1 MLRIQTFIIG
11 GLLVLTGA
19 AGYLFQDLALS
30 LTIKGP
36 LADDAIFVLSDGKE
50 RHEMDFIPTTGS
62 AGENVWW
69 IVHKLNEE
77 HARDAS
83 QGNYVAEQTGRPE
96 EAKSFWYA
104 SSRGAT
110 LKGMLQ
116 ESENYNNAGS
126 GEPIAINW
134 SSIDAN
140 SSNLRIVYKKVG
152 DNDGNVTLTSNNW
165 TNAEFKNREVK
176 PDEVLTFKK
185 SWTAFIPGI
194 IGLLLIALAQAGEK
208 LPNARKHIMHLAVA
222 LGFVCL
228 LVVGKMIGG
237 AVGEMFWLKDEPYGI
252 IHASMLKSV
261 SMLLSTGLLA
271 IFVVLCVLSFIE
283 ARKEKAAQEKLDAV
297 KDKNKASAEVKKKAG
312 EEKEEPSKEKKVEN
326 SEEEPKGNDQ
336 RTDEENKDDE
346 DSQEAKAKLDEPATV
361 QNSAEE
367 DGSKSDAQTTEHEA
381 GEEKEEPAKE
391 KKVENSEEEP
401 KGNDQQADEE
411 NKDDE
416 DSQEE
421 VQAKLDEPATVQDSA
436 EEDDSKS
443 DAQTTKHEE
452 PLEKKSE
459 ENIRSSE
466 EQPERVEKE
475 PKERSGDSEENDPQK
490 EAKDSKNDP
499 EENLASESSEED
511 ESSKDSPS

>member
-30 LTIKGP
+30 LKIKGP

-165 TNAEFKNREVK
+165 TNAEYKNREVK

-336 RTDEENKDDE
+336 
-346 DSQEAKAKLDEPATV
+346 
-361 QNSAEE
+361 
-367 DGSKSDAQTTEHEA
+367 
-381 GEEKEEPAKE
+381 
-391 KKVENSEEEP
+391 
-401 KGNDQQADEE
+401 QADEE

-452 PLEKKSE
+452 PLEKNSE

-466 EQPERVEKE
+466 EQPEREEKE

-490 EAKDSKNDP
+490 EDKDSKNDP
-499 EENLASESSEED
+499 EENLGSESSEED

>member
-165 TNAEFKNREVK
+165 TNAEYKNREVK

-297 KDKNKASAEVKKKAG
+297 KDKNKASAEAKKKAG

-346 DSQEAKAKLDEPATV
+346 DSQEA
-361 QNSAEE
+361 
-367 DGSKSDAQTTEHEA
+367 
-381 GEEKEEPAKE
+381 
-391 KKVENSEEEP
+391 
-401 KGNDQQADEE
+401 
-411 NKDDE
+411 
-416 DSQEE
+416 
-421 VQAKLDEPATVQDSA
+421 QAKLDEPTTVQDSA

>member
-165 TNAEFKNREVK
+165 TNAEYKNREVK

-208 LPNARKHIMHLAVA
+208 LPNARKHIMHLAVV

-346 DSQEAKAKLDEPATV
+346 DSQEA
-361 QNSAEE
+361 
-367 DGSKSDAQTTEHEA
+367 
-381 GEEKEEPAKE
+381 
-391 KKVENSEEEP
+391 
-401 KGNDQQADEE
+401 
-411 NKDDE
+411 
-416 DSQEE
+416 
-421 VQAKLDEPATVQDSA
+421 QAKLDEPTTVQDSA

-452 PLEKKSE
+452 PLEKNSE

-466 EQPERVEKE
+466 EQPEREEKE

-499 EENLASESSEED
+499 EENLGSESSEED

>member
-30 LTIKGP
+30 LKIKGP

-165 TNAEFKNREVK
+165 TNAEYKNREVK

-208 LPNARKHIMHLAVA
+208 LPNARKHIMHLAVV

-297 KDKNKASAEVKKKAG
+297 KDKNKASAEAKKKAG

-336 RTDEENKDDE
+336 
-346 DSQEAKAKLDEPATV
+346 
-361 QNSAEE
+361 
-367 DGSKSDAQTTEHEA
+367 
-381 GEEKEEPAKE
+381 
-391 KKVENSEEEP
+391 
-401 KGNDQQADEE
+401 QADEE
-411 NKDDE
+411 NKDDD
-416 DSQEE
+416 DSQEA
-421 VQAKLDEPATVQDSA
+421 QAKLDEPTTVQDSA

-452 PLEKKSE
+452 PLEKNSE

-466 EQPERVEKE
+466 EQPEREEKE

-499 EENLASESSEED
+499 EENLGSESSEED

>member
-50 RHEMDFIPTTGS
+50 RHEMDFIPTSGS

-126 GEPIAINW
+126 GESIAIKW
-134 SSIDAN
+134 SSIDVN

-165 TNAEFKNREVK
+165 TNAEYKNREVK
-176 PDEVLTFKK
+176 PDEVLSFKK

-208 LPNARKHIMHLAVA
+208 LPSARKHIMHVAVV

-283 ARKEKAAQEKLDAV
+283 ARKEKAAQKKLEAEK
-297 KDKNKASAEVKKKAG
+297 EKKKA
-312 EEKEEPSKEKKVEN
+312 SQKK
-326 SEEEPKGNDQ
+326 
-336 RTDEENKDDE
+336 
-346 DSQEAKAKLDEPATV
+346 
-361 QNSAEE
+361 
-367 DGSKSDAQTTEHEA
+367 
-381 GEEKEEPAKE
+381 
-391 KKVENSEEEP
+391 
-401 KGNDQQADEE
+401 
-411 NKDDE
+411 
-416 DSQEE
+416 
-421 VQAKLDEPATVQDSA
+421 QDSS
-436 EEDDSKS
+436 EDKD
-443 DAQTTKHEE
+443 
-452 PLEKKSE
+452 
-459 ENIRSSE
+459 
-466 EQPERVEKE
+466 KE
-475 PKERSGDSEENDPQK
+475 S
-490 EAKDSKNDP
+490 SKNDP
-499 EENLASESSEED
+499 KSKEDKNASDTEEDEGSDQDQGNKKPSDKTSTEEKDDSKEDSHSTKKDERLEKKTEKQDEDSKESEAEDKKPEDPKDKDSQDTPDRNGKDSKENKKEDESEKD
-511 ESSKDSPS
+511 ESSKNSSS

>member
-30 LTIKGP
+30 LKIKGP
-36 LADDAIFVLSDGKE
+36 LADDAIFVLSDGKQ

-165 TNAEFKNREVK
+165 TNAEYKNREVK

-297 KDKNKASAEVKKKAG
+297 KDKNKASVEAKKKAG

-326 SEEEPKGNDQ
+326 SED
-336 RTDEENKDDE
+336 
-346 DSQEAKAKLDEPATV
+346 
-361 QNSAEE
+361 
-367 DGSKSDAQTTEHEA
+367 
-381 GEEKEEPAKE
+381 
-391 KKVENSEEEP
+391 EP

-416 DSQEE
+416 DSQEA
-421 VQAKLDEPATVQDSA
+421 QAKLDEPTTVQDSA

-466 EQPERVEKE
+466 EQPEREEKE
-475 PKERSGDSEENDPQK
+475 PKERSGDSEE
-490 EAKDSKNDP
+490 
-499 EENLASESSEED
+499 D

>member
-126 GEPIAINW
+126 GEPIAIKW

-165 TNAEFKNREVK
+165 TNAEYKNREVK

-237 AVGEMFWLKDEPYGI
+237 AVGEMFWLKDDPYGI

-271 IFVVLCVLSFIE
+271 IFVILCVLSFIE

-297 KDKNKASAEVKKKAG
+297 KDKNKASAAAKKKAG
-312 EEKEEPSKEKKVEN
+312 EEKDEPS
-326 SEEEPKGNDQ
+326 
-336 RTDEENKDDE
+336 
-346 DSQEAKAKLDEPATV
+346 
-361 QNSAEE
+361 
-367 DGSKSDAQTTEHEA
+367 
-381 GEEKEEPAKE
+381 KE

-401 KGNDQQADEE
+401 KGNDQQADEK
-411 NKDDE
+411 NKDDD
-416 DSQEE
+416 DSQEA
-421 VQAKLDEPATVQDSA
+421 QAKLDEPTTVQDSA

-452 PLEKKSE
+452 PLEKNSE

-466 EQPERVEKE
+466 EQPERKEKE
-475 PKERSGDSEENDPQK
+475 PKERSDDSEENDPQK
-490 EAKDSKNDP
+490 ETKDSKNDP
-499 EENLASESSEED
+499 EKNLGSESSEED
-511 ESSKDSPS
+511 ESSKDYPS

>member
-50 RHEMDFIPTTGS
+50 RHEMDFIPTSGS

-83 QGNYVAEQTGRPE
+83 QGNYVAEQTGHPE

-126 GEPIAINW
+126 GEPIAIKWNY
-134 SSIDAN
+134 IDTN

-152 DNDGNVTLTSNNW
+152 DDDGNVTLSSNNW
-165 TNAEFKNREVK
+165 TNAEYKNREVK
-176 PDEVLTFKK
+176 PDEFLSFKK

-208 LPNARKHIMHLAVA
+208 LPSARKHIMHVAVL

-283 ARKEKAAQEKLDAV
+283 ARKEKAAQKKLE
-297 KDKNKASAEVKKKAG
+297 AE
-312 EEKEEPSKEKKVEN
+312 KEKKIA
-326 SEEEPKGNDQ
+326 SH
-336 RTDEENKDDE
+336 NK
-346 DSQEAKAKLDEPATV
+346 
-361 QNSAEE
+361 
-367 DGSKSDAQTTEHEA
+367 
-381 GEEKEEPAKE
+381 
-391 KKVENSEEEP
+391 
-401 KGNDQQADEE
+401 
-411 NKDDE
+411 
-416 DSQEE
+416 
-421 VQAKLDEPATVQDSA
+421 QDSS
-436 EEDDSKS
+436 EDKD
-443 DAQTTKHEE
+443 
-452 PLEKKSE
+452 
-459 ENIRSSE
+459 
-466 EQPERVEKE
+466 KE
-475 PKERSGDSEENDPQK
+475 S
-490 EAKDSKNDP
+490 SKNDP
-499 EENLASESSEED
+499 KSEEDKNTSDTEENEGSDQDQGNKKLSDKTSTEEKDDSKEDSHSTKKDERLEKKTEKKDEDSKELEAEEKKPEDSKDNDSQDTTDGKVKDSKENEKEDESEKD
-511 ESSKDSPS
+511 ESSKNSSS

>member
-165 TNAEFKNREVK
+165 TNAEYKNREVK

-237 AVGEMFWLKDEPYGI
+237 AVGEMFWLKDDPYGI

-297 KDKNKASAEVKKKAG
+297 KDKNKASAAAKKKAG
-312 EEKEEPSKEKKVEN
+312 EEKDEPS
-326 SEEEPKGNDQ
+326 
-336 RTDEENKDDE
+336 
-346 DSQEAKAKLDEPATV
+346 
-361 QNSAEE
+361 
-367 DGSKSDAQTTEHEA
+367 
-381 GEEKEEPAKE
+381 KE

-401 KGNDQQADEE
+401 KGNDQQADEK
-411 NKDDE
+411 NKDD
-416 DSQEE
+416 DSQEA
-421 VQAKLDEPATVQDSA
+421 QAKLDEPTTVQDSA

-452 PLEKKSE
+452 PLEKNSE

-466 EQPERVEKE
+466 EQPERKEKE
-475 PKERSGDSEENDPQK
+475 PKERSDDSEENDPQK
-490 EAKDSKNDP
+490 ETKDSKNDP
-499 EENLASESSEED
+499 EKNLGSESSEED
-511 ESSKDSPS
+511 ESSKDYPS

>member
-30 LTIKGP
+30 LKIKGP

-165 TNAEFKNREVK
+165 TNAEYKNREVK

-297 KDKNKASAEVKKKAG
+297 KDKNKASAAAKKKAG

-346 DSQEAKAKLDEPATV
+346 DSQEA
-361 QNSAEE
+361 
-367 DGSKSDAQTTEHEA
+367 
-381 GEEKEEPAKE
+381 
-391 KKVENSEEEP
+391 
-401 KGNDQQADEE
+401 
-411 NKDDE
+411 
-416 DSQEE
+416 
-421 VQAKLDEPATVQDSA
+421 QAKLDEPTTVQDSA

-452 PLEKKSE
+452 PLEKNSE

-466 EQPERVEKE
+466 ELPEREEKE

-499 EENLASESSEED
+499 EENLGSESSEED

>member
-30 LTIKGP
+30 LKIKGP

-165 TNAEFKNREVK
+165 TNAEYKNREVK

-208 LPNARKHIMHLAVA
+208 LPNARKHIMHLAVV

-297 KDKNKASAEVKKKAG
+297 KDKNKASAAAKKKAG

-326 SEEEPKGNDQ
+326 AEEEPKGNSDQ
-336 RTDEENKDDE
+336 RTEETVDDE
-346 DSQEAKAKLDEPATV
+346 YYEPV
-361 QNSAEE
+361 
-367 DGSKSDAQTTEHEA
+367 G
-381 GEEKEEPAKE
+381 G
-391 KKVENSEEEP
+391 
-401 KGNDQQADEE
+401 
-411 NKDDE
+411 
-416 DSQEE
+416 
-421 VQAKLDEPATVQDSA
+421 
-436 EEDDSKS
+436 SKS

-466 EQPERVEKE
+466 EQPEREEKE

-499 EENLASESSEED
+499 EENLGSESAEED

>member
-30 LTIKGP
+30 LKIKGP
-36 LADDAIFVLSDGKE
+36 LADDAIFVLSDGKQ

-165 TNAEFKNREVK
+165 TNAEYKNREVK
-176 PDEVLTFKK
+176 PHEVLTFKK

-297 KDKNKASAEVKKKAG
+297 KDKNKASVEAKKKAG
-312 EEKEEPSKEKKVEN
+312 EEKEEPS
-326 SEEEPKGNDQ
+326 
-336 RTDEENKDDE
+336 
-346 DSQEAKAKLDEPATV
+346 
-361 QNSAEE
+361 
-367 DGSKSDAQTTEHEA
+367 
-381 GEEKEEPAKE
+381 KE

-416 DSQEE
+416 DSQEA
-421 VQAKLDEPATVQDSA
+421 QAKLDEPTTVQDSA

-466 EQPERVEKE
+466 EQPEREEKE
-475 PKERSGDSEENDPQK
+475 PKERSGDSEE
-490 EAKDSKNDP
+490 
-499 EENLASESSEED
+499 D

>member
-30 LTIKGP
+30 LKIKGP
-36 LADDAIFVLSDGKE
+36 LADDAIFVLSDGKQ

-165 TNAEFKNREVK
+165 TNAEYKNREVK

-297 KDKNKASAEVKKKAG
+297 KDKNKASVEAKKKAG
-312 EEKEEPSKEKKVEN
+312 EEKEEPS
-326 SEEEPKGNDQ
+326 
-336 RTDEENKDDE
+336 
-346 DSQEAKAKLDEPATV
+346 
-361 QNSAEE
+361 
-367 DGSKSDAQTTEHEA
+367 
-381 GEEKEEPAKE
+381 KE

-416 DSQEE
+416 DSQEVQAKLDEPTTVQDSAEEDDSKSDAQTTKHEAGEEKEEPPKEKKFENSEEEPKGNDQQADEENKDDEDSQE
-421 VQAKLDEPATVQDSA
+421 VQAKLDEPTTVQDSA

-466 EQPERVEKE
+466 EQPEREEKE
-475 PKERSGDSEENDPQK
+475 PKERSGDSEE
-490 EAKDSKNDP
+490 
-499 EENLASESSEED
+499 D

>member
-30 LTIKGP
+30 LKIKGP

-165 TNAEFKNREVK
+165 TNAEYKNREVK

-194 IGLLLIALAQAGEK
+194 IGLLLVALAQAGEK

-297 KDKNKASAEVKKKAG
+297 KDKEKASAEAKKKAG

-326 SEEEPKGNDQ
+326 AEEEPKGNSDQ
-336 RTDEENKDDE
+336 RTEETVDDE
-346 DSQEAKAKLDEPATV
+346 YYEPV
-361 QNSAEE
+361 
-367 DGSKSDAQTTEHEA
+367 G
-381 GEEKEEPAKE
+381 G
-391 KKVENSEEEP
+391 
-401 KGNDQQADEE
+401 
-411 NKDDE
+411 
-416 DSQEE
+416 
-421 VQAKLDEPATVQDSA
+421 
-436 EEDDSKS
+436 SKS

-452 PLEKKSE
+452 PLEKNSE
-459 ENIRSSE
+459 GNIRSSE
-466 EQPERVEKE
+466 EQPKRVEKE

-499 EENLASESSEED
+499 EENLGSESAEED

>member
-50 RHEMDFIPTTGS
+50 RHEMDFIPTSGS

-126 GEPIAINW
+126 GEPIAIKW
-134 SSIDAN
+134 SSIDVN

-165 TNAEFKNREVK
+165 TNAEYKNREVK
-176 PDEVLTFKK
+176 PDEVLSFKK

-208 LPNARKHIMHLAVA
+208 LPSARKHIMHVAVV

-283 ARKEKAAQEKLDAV
+283 ARKEKAAQKKLEAEK
-297 KDKNKASAEVKKKAG
+297 EKKKAI
-312 EEKEEPSKEKKVEN
+312 S
-326 SEEEPKGNDQ
+326 
-336 RTDEENKDDE
+336 
-346 DSQEAKAKLDEPATV
+346 EAK
-361 QNSAEE
+361 
-367 DGSKSDAQTTEHEA
+367 
-381 GEEKEEPAKE
+381 
-391 KKVENSEEEP
+391 KK
-401 KGNDQQADEE
+401 A
-411 NKDDE
+411 
-416 DSQEE
+416 SQ
-421 VQAKLDEPATVQDSA
+421 KKQDSS
-436 EEDDSKS
+436 EDKD
-443 DAQTTKHEE
+443 
-452 PLEKKSE
+452 
-459 ENIRSSE
+459 
-466 EQPERVEKE
+466 KE
-475 PKERSGDSEENDPQK
+475 S
-490 EAKDSKNDP
+490 SKNDP
-499 EENLASESSEED
+499 KSKEDKNASDTEEDEGSDQDQGNKKPSDKTSTEEKDDSKEDSHSTKKDERLEKKTEKKDEDSKESEAEEKKPEDSNDNDSQGTPDGKGKDSKENEKEDESEKD
-511 ESSKDSPS
+511 ESSKNSSS

>member
-30 LTIKGP
+30 LKIKGP

-165 TNAEFKNREVK
+165 TNAEYKNREVK

-208 LPNARKHIMHLAVA
+208 LPNARKHIMHLAVV

-297 KDKNKASAEVKKKAG
+297 KDKNKASAAAKKKAG

-346 DSQEAKAKLDEPATV
+346 DSQEA
-361 QNSAEE
+361 
-367 DGSKSDAQTTEHEA
+367 
-381 GEEKEEPAKE
+381 
-391 KKVENSEEEP
+391 
-401 KGNDQQADEE
+401 
-411 NKDDE
+411 
-416 DSQEE
+416 
-421 VQAKLDEPATVQDSA
+421 QAKLDEPTTVQDSA

-452 PLEKKSE
+452 PLEKNSE

-466 EQPERVEKE
+466 EQPEREEKE

-499 EENLASESSEED
+499 EENLGSESSEED

>member
-30 LTIKGP
+30 LKIKGP

-165 TNAEFKNREVK
+165 TNAEYKNREVM

-297 KDKNKASAEVKKKAG
+297 KDKNKASAAAKKKAG

-336 RTDEENKDDE
+336 QAEEENKDDE
-346 DSQEAKAKLDEPATV
+346 DSQEA
-361 QNSAEE
+361 
-367 DGSKSDAQTTEHEA
+367 
-381 GEEKEEPAKE
+381 
-391 KKVENSEEEP
+391 
-401 KGNDQQADEE
+401 
-411 NKDDE
+411 
-416 DSQEE
+416 
-421 VQAKLDEPATVQDSA
+421 QAKLDEPTTVQDSA

-466 EQPERVEKE
+466 EQPEREEKE

>member
-30 LTIKGP
+30 LTVKGP

-126 GEPIAINW
+126 GEPIAIKW
-134 SSIDAN
+134 STIDTN

-165 TNAEFKNREVK
+165 TNAEYKNREAK
-176 PDEVLTFKK
+176 PDEVLNFKK

-208 LPNARKHIMHLAVA
+208 LPSARKHIMHVAVA

-283 ARKEKAAQEKLDAV
+283 ARKEKAAQKKLEAEK
-297 KDKNKASAEVKKKAG
+297 EKKKAIA
-312 EEKEEPSKEKKVEN
+312 
-326 SEEEPKGNDQ
+326 
-336 RTDEENKDDE
+336 
-346 DSQEAKAKLDEPATV
+346 EAK
-361 QNSAEE
+361 
-367 DGSKSDAQTTEHEA
+367 
-381 GEEKEEPAKE
+381 
-391 KKVENSEEEP
+391 KK
-401 KGNDQQADEE
+401 A
-411 NKDDE
+411 
-416 DSQEE
+416 SQ
-421 VQAKLDEPATVQDSA
+421 KKQDSS
-436 EEDDSKS
+436 EDKD
-443 DAQTTKHEE
+443 
-452 PLEKKSE
+452 
-459 ENIRSSE
+459 
-466 EQPERVEKE
+466 KE
-475 PKERSGDSEENDPQK
+475 S
-490 EAKDSKNDP
+490 SKNDP
-499 EENLASESSEED
+499 KSKEDKNASDTEEDEGSDQKQGNKKPSDKTSTEEKDDSKEDSHSTQKDERLEMKTEKKDEDSKESEAEEKKPEDSKDKDSQDTPDGKGKDSNENEKEDKSEKD
-511 ESSKDSPS
+511 ESSKNSYLKRLQSLNRSFGASLQQTPVGRA

>member
-36 LADDAIFVLSDGKE
+36 LADDAIFVLSDGNE
-50 RHEMDFIPTTGS
+50 RHEMDFIPTSGS

-126 GEPIAINW
+126 GEPIAIKW
-134 SSIDAN
+134 SSIDTN
-140 SSNLRIVYKKVG
+140 SSNLRIVYKQVG

-165 TNAEFKNREVK
+165 TNAEYKNREVK
-176 PDEVLTFKK
+176 PDEVLSFKK

-208 LPNARKHIMHLAVA
+208 LPSARKHIMHVAVV

-283 ARKEKAAQEKLDAV
+283 ARKEKAAQKKLEAEK
-297 KDKNKASAEVKKKAG
+297 EKKKAIAEAKKKASQKKHDSSEDKDKESSKNDPKSKEDKNASDTEEDEG
-312 EEKEEPSKEKKVEN
+312 SDQDQGNKKPSDKTSTEEKDDSKEDSHSTKK
-326 SEEEPKGNDQ
+326 
-336 RTDEENKDDE
+336 DERLEKKTEKKDE
-346 DSQEAKAKLDEPATV
+346 DSKESEAE
-361 QNSAEE
+361 
-367 DGSKSDAQTTEHEA
+367 
-381 GEEKEEPAKE
+381 
-391 KKVENSEEEP
+391 
-401 KGNDQQADEE
+401 
-411 NKDDE
+411 
-416 DSQEE
+416 
-421 VQAKLDEPATVQDSA
+421 
-436 EEDDSKS
+436 
-443 DAQTTKHEE
+443 
-452 PLEKKSE
+452 EKKSE
-459 ENIRSSE
+459 DSK
-466 EQPERVEKE
+466 EK
-475 PKERSGDSEENDPQK
+475 DSQDAPDGK
-490 EAKDSKNDP
+490 GKDSK
-499 EENLASESSEED
+499 ENKKED
-511 ESSKDSPS
+511 ESEKGESSINSSS

>member
-165 TNAEFKNREVK
+165 TNAEYKNREVK

-297 KDKNKASAEVKKKAG
+297 KDKNKASAEAKKKAG

-336 RTDEENKDDE
+336 RTDGENKDDE
-346 DSQEAKAKLDEPATV
+346 DSQEA
-361 QNSAEE
+361 
-367 DGSKSDAQTTEHEA
+367 
-381 GEEKEEPAKE
+381 
-391 KKVENSEEEP
+391 
-401 KGNDQQADEE
+401 
-411 NKDDE
+411 
-416 DSQEE
+416 
-421 VQAKLDEPATVQDSA
+421 QAKLDEPTTVQDSA

>member
-30 LTIKGP
+30 LKIKGP
-36 LADDAIFVLSDGKE
+36 LADDAILVLSDGKE
-50 RHEMDFIPTTGS
+50 RHEMDFIPTSGS

-126 GEPIAINW
+126 GEPTAIKW
-134 SSIDAN
+134 SSIDVN

-165 TNAEFKNREVK
+165 TNAEYKNREVK
-176 PDEVLTFKK
+176 PDEVLSFKK

-208 LPNARKHIMHLAVA
+208 LPSARKHIMHVAVV

-283 ARKEKAAQEKLDAV
+283 ARKEKAAQKKLEAEK
-297 KDKNKASAEVKKKAG
+297 EKKKA
-312 EEKEEPSKEKKVEN
+312 SQKK
-326 SEEEPKGNDQ
+326 
-336 RTDEENKDDE
+336 
-346 DSQEAKAKLDEPATV
+346 
-361 QNSAEE
+361 
-367 DGSKSDAQTTEHEA
+367 
-381 GEEKEEPAKE
+381 
-391 KKVENSEEEP
+391 
-401 KGNDQQADEE
+401 
-411 NKDDE
+411 
-416 DSQEE
+416 
-421 VQAKLDEPATVQDSA
+421 QDSS
-436 EEDDSKS
+436 EDKD
-443 DAQTTKHEE
+443 
-452 PLEKKSE
+452 
-459 ENIRSSE
+459 
-466 EQPERVEKE
+466 KE
-475 PKERSGDSEENDPQK
+475 S
-490 EAKDSKNDP
+490 SKNDP
-499 EENLASESSEED
+499 KSKEDNNASDTEED
-511 ESSKDSPS
+511 EGSDQDQGNKKPSDTTSTEEKDDSKEDFHSTKKDERIEKKTEKKDEDSKESEAEEKESDDSEDNNSQDTPDGKGKDSKENEKEDESEKDESSRNSSS

>member
-30 LTIKGP
+30 LKIKGP

-165 TNAEFKNREVK
+165 TNAEYKNREVK

-208 LPNARKHIMHLAVA
+208 LPNARKHIMHLAVV

-297 KDKNKASAEVKKKAG
+297 KDKNKASAAAKKKRAG
-312 EEKEEPSKEKKVEN
+312 K
-326 SEEEPKGNDQ
+326 
-336 RTDEENKDDE
+336 
-346 DSQEAKAKLDEPATV
+346 
-361 QNSAEE
+361 
-367 DGSKSDAQTTEHEA
+367 
-381 GEEKEEPAKE
+381 
-391 KKVENSEEEP
+391 
-401 KGNDQQADEE
+401 
-411 NKDDE
+411 
-416 DSQEE
+416 
-421 VQAKLDEPATVQDSA
+421 
-436 EEDDSKS
+436 
-443 DAQTTKHEE
+443 
-452 PLEKKSE
+452 
-459 ENIRSSE
+459 
-466 EQPERVEKE
+466 
-475 PKERSGDSEENDPQK
+475 
-490 EAKDSKNDP
+490 
-499 EENLASESSEED
+499 
-511 ESSKDSPS
+511 

>member
-30 LTIKGP
+30 LKIKGP

-165 TNAEFKNREVK
+165 TNAEYKNREVK

-297 KDKNKASAEVKKKAG
+297 KDKNKASAEAKKKAG

-346 DSQEAKAKLDEPATV
+346 DSQEA
-361 QNSAEE
+361 
-367 DGSKSDAQTTEHEA
+367 
-381 GEEKEEPAKE
+381 
-391 KKVENSEEEP
+391 
-401 KGNDQQADEE
+401 
-411 NKDDE
+411 
-416 DSQEE
+416 
-421 VQAKLDEPATVQDSA
+421 QAKLDEPTTVQDSA

-452 PLEKKSE
+452 PLEKNSE

-466 EQPERVEKE
+466 EQPEREEKE

>member
-30 LTIKGP
+30 LKIKGP

-165 TNAEFKNREVK
+165 TNAEYKNREVK

-208 LPNARKHIMHLAVA
+208 LPNARKHIMHLAVV

-297 KDKNKASAEVKKKAG
+297 KDKNKASAAAKKKAG

-336 RTDEENKDDE
+336 
-346 DSQEAKAKLDEPATV
+346 
-361 QNSAEE
+361 
-367 DGSKSDAQTTEHEA
+367 
-381 GEEKEEPAKE
+381 
-391 KKVENSEEEP
+391 
-401 KGNDQQADEE
+401 QADEE
-411 NKDDE
+411 NKDDD
-416 DSQEE
+416 DSQEA
-421 VQAKLDEPATVQDSA
+421 QAKLDEPTTVQDSA

-452 PLEKKSE
+452 PLEKNSE

-466 EQPERVEKE
+466 EQPEREEKE

>member
-50 RHEMDFIPTTGS
+50 RHEMDFIPTSGS

-104 SSRGAT
+104 SSKGAT

-126 GEPIAINW
+126 GEPIAIKW
-134 SSIDAN
+134 SSIDTN

-165 TNAEFKNREVK
+165 TNAEYKNREVK
-176 PDEVLTFKK
+176 PDEVLSFKK

-208 LPNARKHIMHLAVA
+208 LPSARKHIMHVAVV

-283 ARKEKAAQEKLDAV
+283 ARKEKAAQKKLEAEK
-297 KDKNKASAEVKKKAG
+297 EKKKA
-312 EEKEEPSKEKKVEN
+312 SQKKH
-326 SEEEPKGNDQ
+326 D
-336 RTDEENKDDE
+336 
-346 DSQEAKAKLDEPATV
+346 
-361 QNSAEE
+361 
-367 DGSKSDAQTTEHEA
+367 
-381 GEEKEEPAKE
+381 
-391 KKVENSEEEP
+391 
-401 KGNDQQADEE
+401 
-411 NKDDE
+411 
-416 DSQEE
+416 
-421 VQAKLDEPATVQDSA
+421 
-436 EEDDSKS
+436 
-443 DAQTTKHEE
+443 
-452 PLEKKSE
+452 
-459 ENIRSSE
+459 SSE
-466 EQPERVEKE
+466 DKDKE
-475 PKERSGDSEENDPQK
+475 S
-490 EAKDSKNDP
+490 SKNDP
-499 EENLASESSEED
+499 KSKEDKNASDTEEEEGSDQDQGNKKPSDKTSTEEKDDSKEDSHSTKKDERLEKKTEKKDEDSKESEAEDKKPEDSKDKDSQDTPDGKGKDSKENEKED
-511 ESSKDSPS
+511 ESEKDESSNSSS

>member
-1 MLRIQTFIIG
+1 MVC
-11 GLLVLTGA
+11 LLQRR
-19 AGYLFQDLALS
+19 YS
-30 LTIKGP
+30 KG
-36 LADDAIFVLSDGKE
+36 
-50 RHEMDFIPTTGS
+50 
-62 AGENVWW
+62 NV
-69 IVHKLNEE
+69 K
-77 HARDAS
+77 
-83 QGNYVAEQTGRPE
+83 
-96 EAKSFWYA
+96 
-104 SSRGAT
+104 
-110 LKGMLQ
+110 
-116 ESENYNNAGS
+116 SENYNNAGS

-165 TNAEFKNREVK
+165 TNAEYKNREVK

-297 KDKNKASAEVKKKAG
+297 KDKNKASAEAKKKAG

-346 DSQEAKAKLDEPATV
+346 DSQEAQAKLDEPATV
-361 QNSAEE
+361 QDSAEE
-367 DGSKSDAQTTEHEA
+367 DDSKSDAQTTKHEA
-381 GEEKEEPAKE
+381 GEEKEEPPKE

-416 DSQEE
+416 DSQEA
-421 VQAKLDEPATVQDSA
+421 QAKLDEPTTVQDSA

-466 EQPERVEKE
+466 EQPDREEKE
-475 PKERSGDSEENDPQK
+475 PKERSLGD
-490 EAKDSKNDP
+490 
-499 EENLASESSEED
+499 SEED

>member
-30 LTIKGP
+30 LKIKGP

-165 TNAEFKNREVK
+165 TNAEYKNREVK

-297 KDKNKASAEVKKKAG
+297 KDKNKASVEAKKKAG
-312 EEKEEPSKEKKVEN
+312 EDKEEPSKEKKVEN
-326 SEEEPKGNDQ
+326 SED
-336 RTDEENKDDE
+336 
-346 DSQEAKAKLDEPATV
+346 
-361 QNSAEE
+361 
-367 DGSKSDAQTTEHEA
+367 
-381 GEEKEEPAKE
+381 
-391 KKVENSEEEP
+391 EP

-416 DSQEE
+416 DSQEA
-421 VQAKLDEPATVQDSA
+421 QAKLDEPTTVQDSA

-452 PLEKKSE
+452 PLEKNSE

>member
-30 LTIKGP
+30 LKIKGP

-165 TNAEFKNREVK
+165 TNAEYKNREVK

-297 KDKNKASAEVKKKAG
+297 KDKNKASAEAKKKAG

-346 DSQEAKAKLDEPATV
+346 DSQEA
-361 QNSAEE
+361 
-367 DGSKSDAQTTEHEA
+367 
-381 GEEKEEPAKE
+381 
-391 KKVENSEEEP
+391 
-401 KGNDQQADEE
+401 
-411 NKDDE
+411 
-416 DSQEE
+416 
-421 VQAKLDEPATVQDSA
+421 QAKLDEPTTVQDSA

-452 PLEKKSE
+452 PLEKNSE

-466 EQPERVEKE
+466 EQPEREEKE

-499 EENLASESSEED
+499 EENLGSESSEED

>member
-30 LTIKGP
+30 LKIKGP

-96 EAKSFWYA
+96 EAKSFWYG

-126 GEPIAINW
+126 GEPIAIKW

-165 TNAEFKNREVK
+165 TNAEYKNREVK

-297 KDKNKASAEVKKKAG
+297 KDKNKASAEAKKKAG
-312 EEKEEPSKEKKVEN
+312 EEKEEPS
-326 SEEEPKGNDQ
+326 
-336 RTDEENKDDE
+336 
-346 DSQEAKAKLDEPATV
+346 
-361 QNSAEE
+361 
-367 DGSKSDAQTTEHEA
+367 
-381 GEEKEEPAKE
+381 KE

-416 DSQEE
+416 DSQE
-421 VQAKLDEPATVQDSA
+421 VQAKLDEPTTVQDSA

-452 PLEKKSE
+452 PLEKNSE

-466 EQPERVEKE
+466 EQPEREEKE

-499 EENLASESSEED
+499 EENLGSESSEED

>member
-30 LTIKGP
+30 LKIKGP
-36 LADDAIFVLSDGKE
+36 LADDAIFVLTDGKE

-165 TNAEFKNREVK
+165 TNAEYKNREVK

-297 KDKNKASAEVKKKAG
+297 KDKNKASAAAKKKAG

-336 RTDEENKDDE
+336 RTDTENKDDE
-346 DSQEAKAKLDEPATV
+346 DSQEA
-361 QNSAEE
+361 
-367 DGSKSDAQTTEHEA
+367 
-381 GEEKEEPAKE
+381 
-391 KKVENSEEEP
+391 
-401 KGNDQQADEE
+401 
-411 NKDDE
+411 
-416 DSQEE
+416 
-421 VQAKLDEPATVQDSA
+421 QAKLDEQTTVQDSA

-452 PLEKKSE
+452 PLEKNSE

-466 EQPERVEKE
+466 EQPEREEKE

-499 EENLASESSEED
+499 EENLGSESSEED

>member
-30 LTIKGP
+30 LKIKGP

-165 TNAEFKNREVK
+165 TNAEYKNREVK

-297 KDKNKASAEVKKKAG
+297 KDKNKASAEAKKKAG
-312 EEKEEPSKEKKVEN
+312 EEKDEPSKEKKV
-326 SEEEPKGNDQ
+326 Q
-336 RTDEENKDDE
+336 
-346 DSQEAKAKLDEPATV
+346 
-361 QNSAEE
+361 
-367 DGSKSDAQTTEHEA
+367 
-381 GEEKEEPAKE
+381 
-391 KKVENSEEEP
+391 NSEEEP

-436 EEDDSKS
+436 EEDDSQS

-466 EQPERVEKE
+466 EQPEREEKE

-499 EENLASESSEED
+499 EENLGSESSEED
-511 ESSKDSPS
+511 ESSKDEKIDSENNNS